1 MLYDLIYKMTL
12 VMRKSK
18 IGKKLYEVVYYAG
31 GILLNTFEIQKNN
44 KRNFKK
50 PTDAMR
56 KSKEF
61 FTQNI
66 DRVEAVTNMLYDDE
80 SKNVFRGMVDFRMTS
95 NYKEHPKYN
104 FLSQYFDN
112 DFFDYK
118 DGEVLVDCGAF
129 DGNSITSFKRQMKKR
144 NITYK
149 KLIAFEADSKNAG
162 LLKENIEDN
171 CLVLVNA
178 GVWSKDGTLNFI
190 TRGDGSSMVVDA
202 NDLDVEQYGNHIS
215 IPVKA
220 IDNVRECDDATLI
233 KMDIEGSELE
243 ALRGAKELIS
253 KKRPK
258 LAICIYHSD
267 EDMLRIAEY
276 IHELVPEY
284 KLFVRQHT
292 NGVNETVLYATL

>member
-1 MLYDLIYKMTL
+1 
-12 VMRKSK
+12 
-18 IGKKLYEVVYYAG
+18 
-31 GILLNTFEIQKNN
+31 
-44 KRNFKK
+44 
-50 PTDAMR
+50 MR